1 MTVTTTKSEK
11 IVGIVKK
18 VPATSSI
25 SCVGCCFVVVGRKG
39 KVKAECTKPHSF
51 TCEKGFIFEIESF
64 GENSFTASAVGR
76 AMKENPFTTI
86 KDAFETIE
94 AEGLEEPFGLLD
106 EALASA
112 INTEEKECFPVPKKT
127 CARLCRYCISNG
139 RFHSCTN
146 HSSSCYG
153 LIFGW
158 FHPICANVDE
168 KKEESG
174 A

>member
-25 SCVGCCFVVVGRKG
+25 SCVGCCFVVVDRKG

-94 AEGLEEPFGLLD
+94 AERIEDQSSPFP
-106 EALASA
+106 E
-112 INTEEKECFPVPKKT
+112 KT
-127 CARLCRYCISNG
+127 CAKMCKMCVPNG
-139 RFHSCTN
+139 DFYTCTN
-146 HSSSCYG
+146 RSSEHYG
-153 LIFGW
+153 LVFE
-158 FHPICANVDE
+158 FYHPICGNI
-168 KKEESG
+168 KKV
-174 A
+174 